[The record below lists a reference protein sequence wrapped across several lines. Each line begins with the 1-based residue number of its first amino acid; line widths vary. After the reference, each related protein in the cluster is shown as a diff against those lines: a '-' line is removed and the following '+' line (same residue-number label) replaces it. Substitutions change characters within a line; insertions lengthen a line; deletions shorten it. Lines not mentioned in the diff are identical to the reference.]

1 MTTRI
6 PEEKANEVVP
16 VQEEV
21 QPLETTPVENETVK
35 EATVDNN
42 VVTVTGSKGTLTFE
56 YKNDV
61 NVSVKEGKVVVTRKN
76 DLKTSKQLHGTTNS
90 IIKNMIDG
98 VSNGFKKELEI
109 NGVGYKFTVQGNKLV
124 INAGY
129 SHSVNIDV
137 PSGLKLETPS
147 ATELTISGIDKQLVG
162 EFAANVRKVRG
173 PEPYKGKGIKY
184 KDEHIRRK
192 EGKKAA

>member
-1 MTTRI
+1 MSRI
-6 PEEKANEVVP
+6 GNRELNIPTGV
-16 VQEEV
+16 
-21 QPLETTPVENETVK
+21 TV
-35 EATVDNN
+35 TVDNN
-42 VVTVTGSKGTLTFE
+42 VVTVAGSKGTLTFE

-61 NVSVKEGKVVVTRKN
+61 NVEVKEGKVIVTRKN

-109 NGVGYKFTVQGNKLV
+109 NGVGYKFAVQGNKLV
-124 INAGY
+124 ITAGY
-129 SHSVNIDV
+129 SHTVNIEI
-137 PSGLKLETPS
+137 PNGLKLETPS
-147 ATELTISGIDKQLVG
+147 ATELTISGIDKQQVG

>member
-1 MTTRI
+1 MSRI
-6 PEEKANEVVP
+6 GNRELNIPTGV
-16 VQEEV
+16 
-21 QPLETTPVENETVK
+21 TV
-35 EATVDNN
+35 TVDNN

-61 NVSVKEGKVVVTRKN
+61 NVEVKEGKVIVTRKN

-109 NGVGYKFTVQGNKLV
+109 NGVGYKFAVQGNKLV
-124 INAGY
+124 ITAGY
-129 SHSVNIDV
+129 SHTVNIEI
-137 PSGLKLETPS
+137 PNGLKLETPS

>member
-1 MTTRI
+1 MSRIGNRELNI
-6 PEEKANEVVP
+6 PEGV
-16 VQEEV
+16 
-21 QPLETTPVENETVK
+21 TV
-35 EATVDNN
+35 TVDNN

-61 NVSVKEGKVVVTRKN
+61 NVEVKEGKVIVTRKN

-124 INAGY
+124 IIAGY

-147 ATELTISGIDKQLVG
+147 ATELTISGIDKQKVG

>member
-1 MTTRI
+1 MSRI
-6 PEEKANEVVP
+6 GNRELNIPAGV
-16 VQEEV
+16 
-21 QPLETTPVENETVK
+21 TV
-35 EATVDNN
+35 TVDNN

-61 NVSVKEGKVVVTRKN
+61 NVEVKEGKVIVTRKN
-76 DLKTSKQLHGTTNS
+76 DLKTSRQLHGTTNS

-109 NGVGYKFTVQGNKLV
+109 NGVGYKFALQGNKLV
-124 INAGY
+124 ITAGY
-129 SHSVNIDV
+129 SHSVNIDI
-137 PSGLKLETPS
+137 PNGIKLETPS
-147 ATELTISGIDKQLVG
+147 ATELTISGIDKQQVG

>member
-1 MTTRI
+1 MSRIGNRELNI
-6 PEEKANEVVP
+6 PEGV
-16 VQEEV
+16 
-21 QPLETTPVENETVK
+21 TV
-35 EATVDNN
+35 TVDNN

-61 NVSVKEGKVVVTRKN
+61 NVEVKESKVIVTRKN

-129 SHSVNIDV
+129 SHSVNVDI